1 MTEPPADLTKPLS
14 QKALRQLVSDLAGKI
29 ERLEQE
35 VEQLRLDNSNL
46 RHDNQALKDEIA
58 RLKNLPPRPP
68 FKPSGMEKATQPR
81 PTGPGR
87 RPGRGA
93 KRDRV
98 TREVTLRV
106 EVPPARASKATRR
119 SCAGIWCWSPRS
131 CATSANAGS
140 PQRARPSSRPLPEGI
155 AGGFGPGVRRFCLA
169 LHTQGQVTTERLT
182 DLLNGIGLSISK
194 RQVVRLL
201 TTDLEPFEQEDHAIL
216 QAGLASSPYITVD
229 DTGARHARRPAVT
242 TQIGGERFCVF
253 RTGRSKSRLN
263 FLSLLRAGCE
273 DYVVNEAALD
283 YLRRQPVEAAV
294 IARLAAHPGQVF
306 PSQQEWWQH
315 LLRCSINIFDRPLLQ
330 SLNEAATWGA
340 IRHHGL
346 MENTVVVSDDAGQ
359 FRVATHALCW
369 VHAERHLQ
377 KLMPA
382 SPKQA
387 KAVELV
393 RQAIWCFYRRL
404 KLWKQSPSPGG
415 ERAFRRQFD
424 KIFGRRTGYKDL
436 DALLAR
442 LARRKDELLRVLERP
457 EIPLHT
463 NASENDLRA
472 CVIKRKI
479 SGGTMSADGRMARDV
494 MLGLLKTCRKL
505 GLSFFTYLGDR
516 LGLNGD
522 QPRIPPLATLV
533 GKQPEARPPNLPR
546 LPDRGNRGMLG
557 GEGFLRTGFRD
568 SLHA

>member
-1 MTEPPADLTKPLS
+1 MTGPRSDVAKPLS
-14 QKALRQLVSDLAGKI
+14 QKALRLLVSDLAGKI
-29 ERLEQE
+29 ERLEEE
-35 VEQLRLDNSNL
+35 VERLRLDNSNL
-46 RHDNQALKDEIA
+46 HASNQALKDEIA
-58 RLKNLPPRPP
+58 RLKHLPPRPP

-81 PTGPGR
+81 PAGPGR

-98 TREVTLRV
+98 TREITLPVEAPPGSRFKGYKTVVRRDLVLVAEVVRYKRERWVTPEGQTLI
-106 EVPPARASKATRR
+106 A
-119 SCAGIWCWSPRS
+119 
-131 CATSANAGS
+131 
-140 PQRARPSSRPLPEGI
+140 PLPAGI

-182 DLLNGIGLSISK
+182 DLLNGIGLAISK

-201 TTDLEPFEQEDHAIL
+201 TADLEAFAQEDRAVL
-216 QAGLASSPYITVD
+216 QAGLVTSPYLTVD
-229 DTGARHARRPAVT
+229 DTGARHARRPGVT

-263 FLSLLRAGCE
+263 FLTLLRGGCE
-273 DYVVNEAALD
+273 EYVVNEAALD

-294 IARLAAHPGQVF
+294 LARVSQLQGHVF
-306 PSQQEWWQH
+306 GSQMEWWQH

-330 SLNEAATWGA
+330 ALDEAATWGA
-340 IRHHGL
+340 LRHHGL
-346 MENTVVVSDDAGQ
+346 MANTVVVSDDAGQ

-369 VHAERHLQ
+369 VHAERHLE

-393 RQAIWCFYRRL
+393 RAAIWCFYRSL
-404 KLWKQSPSPGG
+404 KLWKQSPAPDAEAS
-415 ERAFRRQFD
+415 FRRQFNR
-424 KIFGRRTGYKDL
+424 IFGQRTGYKEL
-436 DALLAR
+436 DELLAR
-442 LARRKDELLRVLERP
+442 LARRKAELLRVLERP

-479 SGGTMSADGRMARDV
+479 SGGTMSADGRLARDV
-494 MLGLLKTCRKL
+494 MLGLSKTCRKL
-505 GLSFFTYLGDR
+505 GLSFFAYLGDR
-516 LGLNGD
+516 LGLNTG
-522 QPRIPPLATLV
+522 QPKIPPLADLV
-533 GKQPEARPPNLPR
+533 TRA
-546 LPDRGNRGMLG
+546 
-557 GEGFLRTGFRD
+557 
-568 SLHA
+568 A

>member
-1 MTEPPADLTKPLS
+1 MTSPPGGSAKPLS
-14 QKALRQLVSDLAGKI
+14 QKALRQLVSDLAGKLERFEQELSGLRTHNQTLQAEV
-29 ERLEQE
+29 ERLH
-35 VEQLRLDNSNL
+35 LDNSNL
-46 RHDNQALKDEIA
+46 HVANQALKDEIA

-81 PTGPGR
+81 PADPGR
-87 RPGRGA
+87 RPGRGV

-98 TREVTLRV
+98 TREVTIQV
-106 EVPPARASKATRR
+106 EVPPGSRFKGYKTVVRR
-119 SCAGIWCWSPRS
+119 DLVLVAEVVRYKRERWLTPEGQTIIAPLPAGI
-131 CATSANAGS
+131 TS
-140 PQRARPSSRPLPEGI
+140 
-155 AGGFGPGVRRFCLA
+155 GFGPGVRRFCLA

-194 RQVVRLL
+194 REVVRLL
-201 TTDLEPFEQEDHAIL
+201 TTDLERFEQEDRAVL
-216 QAGLASSPYITVD
+216 QAGLVSSPYLTVD
-229 DTGARHARRPAVT
+229 DTGARHARRPGVT

-253 RTGRSKSRLN
+253 RTGKSKSRLN
-263 FLSLLRAGCE
+263 FLSLLRAGCD

-283 YLRRQPVEAAV
+283 YLRAQSVEATV
-294 IARLAAHPGQVF
+294 LARFTKLQGHVFRSQMDWLEHLA
-306 PSQQEWWQH
+306 
-315 LLRCSINIFDRPLLQ
+315 RCSINIFDRPLLQ
-330 SLNEAATWGA
+330 LLDEAATWGA
-340 IRHHGL
+340 LRHHGL
-346 MENTVVVSDDAGQ
+346 MANTVVVSDDAGQ

-369 VHAERHLQ
+369 VHAERQLE

-393 RQAIWCFYRRL
+393 REAIWCFYRSL

-415 ERAFRRQFD
+415 ERAFRQQFD
-424 KIFGRRTGYKDL
+424 KIFGLRTGYKDL

-472 CVIKRKI
+472 WVIKRKI
-479 SGGTMSADGRMARDV
+479 SGGTMSADGRLARDV
-494 MLGLLKTCRKL
+494 MLGLSKTCRKL

-516 LGLNGD
+516 LGLNTG
-522 QPRIPPLATLV
+522 QPRLPPLADLV
-533 GKQPEARPPNLPR
+533 IQA
-546 LPDRGNRGMLG
+546 
-557 GEGFLRTGFRD
+557 
-568 SLHA
+568 A

>member
-1 MTEPPADLTKPLS
+1 MTSPPGRSSKPLS
-14 QKALRQLVSDLAGKI
+14 STALRLLVSDLAGKI
-29 ERLEQE
+29 DRLEQE
-35 VEQLRLDNSNL
+35 VERLRLDNSNL
-46 RHDNQALKDEIA
+46 HASNQALKDEIA
-58 RLKNLPPRPP
+58 RLKHLPPRPP

-81 PTGPGR
+81 PAGPGR

-106 EVPPARASKATRR
+106 EVP
-119 SCAGIWCWSPRS
+119 
-131 CATSANAGS
+131 AGS
-140 PQRARPSSRPLPEGI
+140 RFKGYKTVVRRDLVIVAEVVRYRRERWLTPQGQTIIAPLSMRI
-155 AGGFGPGVRRFCLA
+155 AGGYGPGVRRFCLA

-182 DLLNGIGLSISK
+182 GLLNGIGLSISK
-194 RQVVRLL
+194 REVVRLL
-201 TTDLEPFEQEDHAIL
+201 TTDLEPFEQEDHAVL
-216 QAGLASSPYITVD
+216 EAGLIASPYITVD
-229 DTGARHARRPAVT
+229 DTGARHARRPGVT

-263 FLSLLRAGCE
+263 FLSLLRVGGD

-294 IARLAAHPGQVF
+294 IARLAAHQGQAF
-306 PSQQEWWQH
+306 GSQMEWWQH

-330 SLNEAATWGA
+330 TLNEAATWGA

-359 FRVATHALCW
+359 FRIARHALCW

-387 KAVELV
+387 QAVELV
-393 RQAIWCFYRRL
+393 REAIWCFYRSL
-404 KLWKQSPSPGG
+404 KLWKQSPTPGA
-415 ERAFRRQFD
+415 EASFRRQFNR
-424 KIFGRRTGYKDL
+424 IFGQHTGYKDL

-479 SGGTMSADGRMARDV
+479 SGGTMSVRGRLARDV

-505 GLSFFTYLGDR
+505 RLSFFAYLGDR

-522 QPRIPPLATLV
+522 QPRIPSLADLV
-533 GKQPEARPPNLPR
+533 AQA
-546 LPDRGNRGMLG
+546 
-557 GEGFLRTGFRD
+557 
-568 SLHA
+568 

>member
-1 MTEPPADLTKPLS
+1 MTSPGGSNKPLS
-14 QKALRQLVSDLAGKI
+14 QKALRLLVTDLAGKI
-29 ERLEQE
+29 DRLEQE
-35 VEQLRLDNSNL
+35 VERLRLDNSNL
-46 RHDNQALKDEIA
+46 RIDNQALKDEIA
-58 RLKNLPPRPP
+58 RLKHLPPRPP
-68 FKPSGMEKATQPR
+68 FRPSGMEKATQPQ
-81 PTGPGR
+81 PNSPGR

-98 TREVTLRV
+98 TREVTIRA
-106 EVPPARASKATRR
+106 EVPPGSRFKGYKTVVRR
-119 SCAGIWCWSPRS
+119 ELVLVAEVVRYKRERWLTPEGQTII
-131 CATSANAGS
+131 A
-140 PQRARPSSRPLPEGI
+140 PLPAGI

-194 RQVVRLL
+194 REVVRLL
-201 TTDLEPFEQEDHAIL
+201 TTDLEMFEQEDHAVL
-216 QAGLASSPYITVD
+216 EAGLVSSPYLTVD
-229 DTGARHARRPAVT
+229 DTGARHARRPGVT

-253 RTGRSKSRLN
+253 RTSRSKSRLN
-263 FLSLLRAGCE
+263 FLTLLRAGRE

-283 YLRRQPVEAAV
+283 YLRRQPVEGAV
-294 IARLAAHPGQVF
+294 IARLTKLQGQVF
-306 PSQQEWWQH
+306 HSQMEWLEH
-315 LLRCSINIFDRPLLQ
+315 LARCSINIFDRPLLQ

-340 IRHHGL
+340 LRHHGL
-346 MENTVVVSDDAGQ
+346 MANTVVVSDDAGQ

-393 RQAIWCFYRRL
+393 RQTIWCFYRSL

-415 ERAFRRQFD
+415 ERVFRQQFD
-424 KIFGRRTGYKDL
+424 KIFGLRTGYKEL

-494 MLGLLKTCRKL
+494 MLGLQKTCRKL
-505 GLSFFTYLGDR
+505 GLSFFTYLGNR

-522 QPRIPPLATLV
+522 QPKIPPLAALV
-533 GKQPEARPPNLPR
+533 AR
-546 LPDRGNRGMLG
+546 
-557 GEGFLRTGFRD
+557 
-568 SLHA
+568 AA

>member
-1 MTEPPADLTKPLS
+1 MSAPGGPAQPLS
-14 QKALRQLVSDLAGKI
+14 QKALRLLVTDLAGKI
-29 ERLEQE
+29 KRLEQE
-35 VEQLRLDNSNL
+35 VERLRLDNSNL
-46 RHDNQALKDEIA
+46 RLDNQALKDEIA

-68 FKPSGMEKATQPR
+68 FRPSGMEKATQPR
-81 PTGPGR
+81 STGSGR
-87 RPGRGA
+87 HPGRGP

-98 TREVTLRV
+98 TREVTIQA
-106 EVPPARASKATRR
+106 EVP
-119 SCAGIWCWSPRS
+119 
-131 CATSANAGS
+131 AGS
-140 PQRARPSSRPLPEGI
+140 RFKGYKTVVRRDLVLVAEVVRYKRERWLTPEGQALIAPLPEGI

-194 RQVVRLL
+194 REVVRLL
-201 TTDLEPFEQEDHAIL
+201 TTDLELFEQEDRAVL
-216 QAGLASSPYITVD
+216 QAGLVSSPYLTVD
-229 DTGARHARRPAVT
+229 DTGARHARRPGVT

-253 RTGRSKSRLN
+253 RTGKSKSRLN
-263 FLSLLRAGCE
+263 FLSLLRAGCD
-273 DYVVNEAALD
+273 DYVVNEAALA
-283 YLRRQPVEAAV
+283 YLRAQPVEAAV
-294 IARLAAHPGQVF
+294 IARLSKLQGQVF
-306 PSQQEWWQH
+306 RSQMEWWQH

-330 SLNEAATWGA
+330 LLDEAATWGA
-340 IRHHGL
+340 LRHHGL

-369 VHAERHLQ
+369 VHAERHLE

-393 RQAIWCFYRRL
+393 RQAIWCFYRGL

-415 ERAFRRQFD
+415 ERVFRQQFD
-424 KIFGRRTGYKDL
+424 KIFGLRTGYKDL

-479 SGGTMSADGRMARDV
+479 SGGTMSPDGRLARDV

-505 GLSFFTYLGDR
+505 GLSFFAYLGDR
-516 LGLNGD
+516 LRLNTD
-522 QPRIPPLATLV
+522 QPKIPPLAILV
-533 GKQPEARPPNLPR
+533 AR
-546 LPDRGNRGMLG
+546 
-557 GEGFLRTGFRD
+557 
-568 SLHA
+568 AA

>member
-1 MTEPPADLTKPLS
+1 MTSPPGRSSKPLS
-14 QKALRQLVSDLAGKI
+14 STALRQLVSDLAGKI
-29 ERLEQE
+29 DRLEQE
-35 VEQLRLDNSNL
+35 VERLHLDNSNL
-46 RHDNQALKDEIA
+46 RLDNQALKDEIA

-81 PTGPGR
+81 PAGPGR

-98 TREVTLRV
+98 TREVTLRA
-106 EVPPARASKATRR
+106 EVP
-119 SCAGIWCWSPRS
+119 
-131 CATSANAGS
+131 AGS
-140 PQRARPSSRPLPEGI
+140 RFKGYKTVVRRDLVLVAEVVRYKRERWVTPEGQTIIAPLPVGI
-155 AGGFGPGVRRFCLA
+155 SGGFGPGVRRFCLA

-201 TTDLEPFEQEDHAIL
+201 TSDLETFEREDHAVL
-216 QAGLASSPYITVD
+216 QAGLTSSPYITVD
-229 DTGARHARRPAVT
+229 DTGARHARRPGVT
-242 TQIGGERFCVF
+242 TQIGGERFTVF
-253 RTGRSKSRLN
+253 RTSRSKSRLN
-263 FLSLLRAGCE
+263 FLSLLRAGRE
-273 DYVVNEAALD
+273 EYVVNEATLD

-294 IARLAAHPGQVF
+294 IARLTKLQGQVF
-306 PSQQEWWQH
+306 SSDLEWLEQ
-315 LLRCSINIFDRPLLQ
+315 LARCSINIFDRPLLQ
-330 SLNEAATWGA
+330 TLNEAATWGA

-346 MENTVVVSDDAGQ
+346 MANTVVVSDDAGQ

-382 SPKQA
+382 SPQQA

-393 RQAIWCFYRRL
+393 RETIWCFYRGL
-404 KLWKQSPSPGG
+404 KLWKQNPAPGA
-415 ERAFRRQFD
+415 EASFRRQFNR
-424 KIFGRRTGYKDL
+424 IFGQRTGYKDL
-436 DALLAR
+436 DELLAR

-472 CVIKRKI
+472 WVIKRKI

-494 MLGLLKTCRKL
+494 MLGLSKTCRKL

-516 LGLNGD
+516 LGLHGD
-522 QPRIPPLATLV
+522 QPRIPPLADLV
-533 GKQPEARPPNLPR
+533 IR
-546 LPDRGNRGMLG
+546 L
-557 GEGFLRTGFRD
+557 
-568 SLHA
+568 A

>member
-1 MTEPPADLTKPLS
+1 MTVPPPNVTKPLS
-14 QKALRQLVSDLAGKI
+14 STALRELVSDLAGKVD
-29 ERLEQE
+29 RLEQE

-46 RHDNQALKDEIA
+46 RLDNQALKDEIA

-98 TREVTLRV
+98 TREVTLRA
-106 EVPPARASKATRR
+106 EVPPGSRFKGYKTVVHRDLVVVAEVVRYRR
-119 SCAGIWCWSPRS
+119 ERWVTPEGQTLIA
-131 CATSANAGS
+131 
-140 PQRARPSSRPLPEGI
+140 PLPVGVT
-155 AGGFGPGVRRFCLA
+155 GGFGPGVRRFCLA

-194 RQVVRLL
+194 REVVRLL
-201 TTDLEPFEQEDHAIL
+201 TSDLEAFEQEDRAVL
-216 QAGLASSPYITVD
+216 EAGLVSSPYITVD
-229 DTGARHARRPAVT
+229 DTGARHARRPGVT

-253 RTGRSKSRLN
+253 RTSRSKSRLN
-263 FLSLLRAGCE
+263 FLSLLRAGRDE
-273 DYVVNEAALD
+273 YVVNEATLD
-283 YLRRQPVEAAV
+283 YLRRQPVDGTV
-294 IARLAAHPGQVF
+294 IARLTKLQGQVF
-306 PSQQEWWQH
+306 RSDLEWLEQ
-315 LLRCSINIFDRPLLQ
+315 LARCSINIFDRPLLQ
-330 SLNEAATWGA
+330 TLNEAATWGA
-340 IRHHGL
+340 LRHHGL
-346 MENTVVVSDDAGQ
+346 MESTVVVSDDAGQ

-369 VHAERHLQ
+369 VHAERHLE

-393 RQAIWCFYRRL
+393 REAIWRFYRSL

-415 ERAFRRQFD
+415 ERAFRQQFD
-424 KIFGRRTGYKDL
+424 KIFGLRTGYKDL

-472 CVIKRKI
+472 WVIKRKI
-479 SGGTMSADGRMARDV
+479 SGGTISSDGRMARDV
-494 MLGLLKTCRKL
+494 MLGLSKTCRKL

-516 LGLNGD
+516 LGLNGG
-522 QPRIPPLATLV
+522 QPKIPPLADLII
-533 GKQPEARPPNLPR
+533 QSA
-546 LPDRGNRGMLG
+546 
-557 GEGFLRTGFRD
+557 
-568 SLHA
+568 

>member
-1 MTEPPADLTKPLS
+1 MTSPDRSNKPLS
-14 QKALRQLVSDLAGKI
+14 STALRELVSDLAGKI
-29 ERLEQE
+29 DRLEHE
-35 VEQLRLDNSNL
+35 VEQLRLANSNL

-98 TREVTLRV
+98 TREVTLRA
-106 EVPPARASKATRR
+106 EVPPGSRFKGYKTVVRR
-119 SCAGIWCWSPRS
+119 DLILTAEVVRYKRERWVTPEGQTII
-131 CATSANAGS
+131 A
-140 PQRARPSSRPLPEGI
+140 PLPLGVT
-155 AGGFGPGVRRFCLA
+155 GGFGPGVQRFCLA

-194 RQVVRLL
+194 REVVRLL
-201 TTDLEPFEQEDHAIL
+201 TSDLELFAQEDRAIL
-216 QAGLASSPYITVD
+216 QAGLTSSPYITVD

-253 RTGRSKSRLN
+253 RTSRSKSRLN
-263 FLSLLRAGCE
+263 FLSLLRGGCE
-273 DYVVNEAALD
+273 DYVVNEAALN

-294 IARLAAHPGQVF
+294 IARLTTLQGRVF
-306 PSQQEWWQH
+306 RSDLEWLEQ
-315 LLRCSINIFDRPLLQ
+315 LARCSINIFDRPLLQ
-330 SLNEAATWGA
+330 TLNEAATWGA
-340 IRHHGL
+340 IRHRGL
-346 MENTVVVSDDAGQ
+346 MANTVVVSDDAGQ

-369 VHAERHLQ
+369 IHAERHLQ

-387 KAVELV
+387 QAVELV
-393 RQAIWCFYRRL
+393 RETIWCFYRGL
-404 KLWKQSPSPGG
+404 KLWKQSPTPGA
-415 ERAFRRQFD
+415 EASFRRQFNR
-424 KIFGRRTGYKDL
+424 IFGLRTGYKDL
-436 DALLAR
+436 DELLAR

-472 CVIKRKI
+472 WVIKRKI
-479 SGGTMSADGRMARDV
+479 SGGTMSADGRVARDV
-494 MLGLLKTCRKL
+494 MLGLSKTCRKL
-505 GLSFFTYLGDR
+505 GLSFFDYLGDR

-522 QPRIPPLATLV
+522 QPRIPPLADLV
-533 GKQPEARPPNLPR
+533 IRSA
-546 LPDRGNRGMLG
+546 
-557 GEGFLRTGFRD
+557 
-568 SLHA
+568 

>member
-1 MTEPPADLTKPLS
+1 MTALPGGSTKSLS
-14 QKALRQLVSDLAGKI
+14 QKALPQLVLDLAGKL
-29 ERLEQE
+29 ESFEQE
-35 VEQLRLDNSNL
+35 LSELRTHNQALQEEVERLRLDNSTL
-46 RHDNQALKDEIA
+46 HASNQALKDEIA

-81 PTGPGR
+81 PAKPGR

-93 KRDRV
+93 KRDRL
-98 TREVTLRV
+98 TREVTIRV
-106 EVPPARASKATRR
+106 EAPPGSRFKGYKTVVRR
-119 SCAGIWCWSPRS
+119 DLVLVAEVVRYKRERWV
-131 CATSANAGS
+131 T
-140 PQRARPSSRPLPEGI
+140 PEGTTVI
-155 AGGFGPGVRRFCLA
+155 APMPAGLTGGFGPGVRRFCLA

-182 DLLNGIGLSISK
+182 DFLNGIGLAISK

-201 TTDLEPFEQEDHAIL
+201 TTELEPFAQEDRAVL
-216 QAGLASSPYITVD
+216 QAGLVSSPYITVD
-229 DTGARHARRPAVT
+229 DTGARHARRPGVT

-253 RTGRSKSRLN
+253 RTSRSKSRLN
-263 FLSLLRAGCE
+263 FLSLLRAGRE
-273 DYVVNEAALD
+273 DYVVNEATLD
-283 YLRRQPVEAAV
+283 YLRAQPVEGAV
-294 IARLAAHPGQVF
+294 LARLAAHPGQVF
-306 PSQQEWWQH
+306 HSQMEWWQH
-315 LLRCSINIFDRPLLQ
+315 LLQCSINIFDRPLLQ
-330 SLNEAATWGA
+330 LLNEAARGA

-346 MENTVVVSDDAGQ
+346 MANTVVVSDDAGQ

-369 VHAERHLQ
+369 VHAERHLE

-382 SPKQA
+382 TPKQA

-393 RQAIWCFYRRL
+393 REAIWCFYRSL

-415 ERAFRRQFD
+415 EKVFRHQFD
-424 KIFGRRTGYKDL
+424 KIFGLRTGYKDL

-479 SGGTMSADGRMARDV
+479 SGGTMSANGRLARDV

-516 LGLNGD
+516 LGLNPD
-522 QPRIPPLATLV
+522 QPRIPPLADLV
-533 GKQPEARPPNLPR
+533 IQA
-546 LPDRGNRGMLG
+546 
-557 GEGFLRTGFRD
+557 
-568 SLHA
+568 A

>member
-1 MTEPPADLTKPLS
+1 MTVPPPNVTKPLS
-14 QKALRQLVSDLAGKI
+14 STALRELVSDLAGKI
-29 ERLEQE
+29 DRLEQE

-46 RHDNQALKDEIA
+46 RIDNQALKDEIA
-58 RLKNLPPRPP
+58 RLKHLPPRPP
-68 FKPSGMEKATQPR
+68 FKSSGMEKATQPQ
-81 PTGPGR
+81 PTKPGR

-93 KRDRV
+93 KRDQV
-98 TREVTLRV
+98 TREVTIRA
-106 EVPPARASKATRR
+106 EVPPGSRFKGYKTVVRR
-119 SCAGIWCWSPRS
+119 DLVIVAEVVRYKRERWVTPEGQTLIAPLPAGI
-131 CATSANAGS
+131 T
-140 PQRARPSSRPLPEGI
+140 
-155 AGGFGPGVRRFCLA
+155 GGYGPGVRRFCLA
-169 LHTQGQVTTERLT
+169 LHAQGQVTTERLT

-201 TTDLEPFEQEDHAIL
+201 TTDLEPFEQEDRAVL
-216 QAGLASSPYITVD
+216 QAGLISSPYLTVD
-229 DTGARHARRPAVT
+229 DTGARHARRPGVT

-273 DYVVNEAALD
+273 EYVVNEAALD

-294 IARLAAHPGQVF
+294 IARLTKLQGQVF
-306 PSQQEWWQH
+306 SSDLDWLEQ
-315 LLRCSINIFDRPLLQ
+315 LARCSINIFDRPLLQ
-330 SLNEAATWGA
+330 TLNEAATWGA

-346 MENTVVVSDDAGQ
+346 METTVVVSDDAGQ

-382 SPKQA
+382 SPRQA
-387 KAVELV
+387 KAVELI
-393 RQAIWCFYRRL
+393 RETIWCFYRSL
-404 KLWKQSPSPGG
+404 KLWKQSPTPGA
-415 ERAFRRQFD
+415 EASFRRQFNR
-424 KIFGRRTGYKDL
+424 IFGLRTGYKEL

-479 SGGTMSADGRMARDV
+479 SGGTMSGHGRLARDV
-494 MLGLLKTCRKL
+494 MLGLSKTCRKL

-516 LGLNGD
+516 LGLNTG
-522 QPRIPPLATLV
+522 QPKIPPLANLV
-533 GKQPEARPPNLPR
+533 NPDGLRPTAL
-546 LPDRGNRGMLG
+546 
-557 GEGFLRTGFRD
+557 
-568 SLHA
+568 

>member
-1 MTEPPADLTKPLS
+1 MTSPDGSAKPLS
-14 QKALRQLVSDLAGKI
+14 QKAMRQLVSDLAGKI
-29 ERLEQE
+29 DRLEQE

-46 RHDNQALKDEIA
+46 RLDNQALKDEIA
-58 RLKNLPPRPP
+58 RLKHLPPRPP
-68 FKPSGMEKATQPR
+68 FKASGMEKATQPR

-98 TREVTLRV
+98 TREVTLRA
-106 EVPPARASKATRR
+106 EVPP
-119 SCAGIWCWSPRS
+119 
-131 CATSANAGS
+131 GS
-140 PQRARPSSRPLPEGI
+140 RFKGYKTVVQRDLILTAEVVRYKRERWVTPEGQTIIAPLPAGI
-155 AGGFGPGVRRFCLA
+155 AGGYGPGVRRFCLA

-194 RQVVRLL
+194 REVVRLL
-201 TTDLEPFEQEDHAIL
+201 TTDLEPFAQEDRAIL
-216 QAGLASSPYITVD
+216 QAGLASSPYLTVD

-242 TQIGGERFCVF
+242 TQIGGERFTVF

-263 FLSLLRAGCE
+263 FLSLLRAGYE

-283 YLRRQPVEAAV
+283 YLRAQPVEGAV
-294 IARLAAHPGQVF
+294 IARLTKLQGSVF
-306 PSQQEWWQH
+306 RSQMEWLEH
-315 LLRCSINIFDRPLLQ
+315 LARCSINIFDRPLLQ
-330 SLNEAATWGA
+330 TLNEAATWGA

-346 MENTVVVSDDAGQ
+346 MANTVVVSDDAGQ

-369 VHAERHLQ
+369 VHAERHLE

-393 RQAIWCFYRRL
+393 RKTIWCFYRGL
-404 KLWKQSPSPGG
+404 KLWKQSPTPGA
-415 ERAFRRQFD
+415 EALFRRQFNR
-424 KIFGRRTGYKDL
+424 IFGQRTGYKDL
-436 DALLAR
+436 DELLAR
-442 LARRKDELLRVLERP
+442 LARRKGELLRVLERP

-472 CVIKRKI
+472 CVTKRKI
-479 SGGTMSADGRMARDV
+479 SGGTMSADGRLARDV

-522 QPRIPPLATLV
+522 QPKIPPLAILV
-533 GKQPEARPPNLPR
+533 AQA
-546 LPDRGNRGMLG
+546 
-557 GEGFLRTGFRD
+557 
-568 SLHA
+568 